1 MVSGVRRSTKAYW
14 RRGGAGGW
22 DIRVTQASGHSS
34 GRLRWNDF
42 ELKNFLNNVVYDM
55 PKELG
60 KEIFLQAKKALD
72 TVKHEGNMMGNSSG
86 NISYNRIARSLKVEQ
101 IGKESGFNVI
111 QGARIF
117 PYPFKG
123 DKSGPIASR
132 MKGYDVTLPS
142 LYNSLKVAWEYAP
155 VFYATGAE
163 VNPSN
168 LFTPNPTNSRK
179 ENWFR
184 PNGLFPGIGTGR
196 RSLRVYDYIA
206 IFEEFMDTELSK
218 SIPRFMNN
226 YMSRSSTFR
235 KGPQGM
241 KGGYR

>member
-1 MVSGVRRSTKAYW
+1 MASGVRRSSKAYW

-42 ELKNFLNNVVYDM
+42 QLKNFINNVVYDM

-60 KEIFLQAKKALD
+60 KEIFERAKEALD
-72 TVKHEGNMMGNSSG
+72 TVKYEGTILGNTTG
-86 NISYNRIARSLKVEQ
+86 NIAYNRIARSLRVEQ

-142 LYNSLKVAWEYAP
+142 LYNSVKTAWEYAP
-155 VFYATGAE
+155 VFHATGAE
-163 VNPSN
+163 VTPSN
-168 LFTPNPTNSRK
+168 AFNPRPTNGRK

-184 PNGLFPGIGTGR
+184 PNSDFPGIGMGR

-206 IFEEFMDTELSK
+206 IFEQFMDTELSK
-218 SIPRFMNN
+218 SIPRFMEA
-226 YMSRSSTFR
+226 YMSKSSTFR